1 MNHTQYAINSIGQNI
16 KSLETISAFIA
27 RSKNYQY
34 LTACISCLAGTG
46 WFMTSQFFA
55 QDINAMA
62 GLSGTIVAYGFT
74 IYSAFSARACE
85 QQVNQIKQLE
95 KDMKMGKRE
104 LKLLAEKVSLRSSA
118 EATI

>member
-1 MNHTQYAINSIGQNI
+1 MPWLDLAVQL
-16 KSLETISAFIA
+16 SLMDSPFI
-27 RSKNYQY
+27 RPS
-34 LTACISCLAGTG
+34 
-46 WFMTSQFFA
+46 
-55 QDINAMA
+55 
-62 GLSGTIVAYGFT
+62 VP
-74 IYSAFSARACE
+74 RACE